1 MKKKIAILLSC
12 VCIAFPALTYAQ
24 SNIQV
29 KLDGSYVKFSG
40 QEPTVINNRTMVPLR
55 GIFENLGYSIEWDAN
70 TKTATLNKDNKSIS
84 IQTGADSFS
93 VNGVGKKLDVP
104 AQILNGSLM
113 LPLRAIGE
121 AAGLSVV
128 WDSNSKTVVMTNIA
142 QVTNISTDSKEDI
155 KKYLGAK
162 FINPKR

>member
-29 KLDGSYVKFSG
+29 NLTGSYVNFPV

-70 TKTATLNKDNKSIS
+70 TKT
-84 IQTGADSFS
+84 G
-93 VNGVGKKLDVP
+93 
-104 AQILNGSLM
+104 
-113 LPLRAIGE
+113 
-121 AAGLSVV
+121 
-128 WDSNSKTVVMTNIA
+128 
-142 QVTNISTDSKEDI
+142 
-155 KKYLGAK
+155 YLE
-162 FINPKR
+162 